1 VEERLVISPL
11 CGVFFPAY
19 TELRDTTVVVGDEV
33 GVVVRNGEKH
43 PVHSPF
49 TGELLG
55 LLAAT
60 GERVRAYQPV
70 AWLTT
75 SDDR

>member
-1 VEERLVISPL
+1 MPPRRTSPGGPRPTRS
-11 CGVFFPAY
+11 CGTPPWWS
-19 TELRDTTVVVGDEV
+19 GDEV

-43 PVHSPF
+43 PVTSPF

-55 LLAAT
+55 LLAAS

-75 SDDR
+75 ADDR

>member
-1 VEERLVISPL
+1 
-11 CGVFFPAY
+11 
-19 TELRDTTVVVGDEV
+19 
-33 GVVVRNGEKH
+33 VVRNGEKH
-43 PVHSPF
+43 PVTSPF

-55 LLAAT
+55 LLAAS

-75 SDDR
+75 ADDR

>member
-1 VEERLVISPL
+1 
-11 CGVFFPAY
+11 
-19 TELRDTTVVVGDEV
+19 
-33 GVVVRNGEKH
+33 
-43 PVHSPF
+43 VHSPF

-55 LLAAT
+55 LLAAP

-75 SDDR
+75 ADGL